1 LAFTLP
7 PKRSPGDVIR
17 SGEWN
22 QIIDDL
28 DNLNTR
34 LQAVEGLAGF
44 YILAFPL
51 EGRTVSAGQVQDLQ
65 PFGTG
70 NWTGRGLALPVGAR
84 LKKLVLDVVSNTA
97 DGAVAVTVRHNEA
110 TVVATVNIPAGT
122 TGVFT
127 ATIADYPIPEGDRL
141 SLRIDASAPTTGN
154 VQFASGS
161 LLASL
166 G

>member
-1 LAFTLP
+1 LSFTLP
-7 PKRSPGDVIR
+7 PKRNPGDVIR

-28 DNLNTR
+28 GDLNTR

-44 YILAFPL
+44 YVFVFPL
-51 EGRTVSAGQVQDLQ
+51 EGRTVNAGQTLDLQ

-70 NWTGRGLALPVGAR
+70 NWTGRGLTLPVGTK
-84 LKKLVLDVVSNTA
+84 LKKLILDVVSNTT
-97 DGAVAVTVRHNEA
+97 DGAVAVTVMHNET
-110 TVVATVNIPAGT
+110 TVVATVNIP
-122 TGVFT
+122 TGATGIFT

-141 SLRIDASAPTTGN
+141 SLRIDASAPTTGS

>member
-1 LAFTLP
+1 VAFVLP
-7 PKRSPGDVIR
+7 PRRSPGDVIR

-22 QIIDDL
+22 QIIDGL

-34 LQAVEGLAGF
+34 LQAVEATAGYYVF
-44 YILAFPL
+44 VFPL

-70 NWTGRGLALPVGAR
+70 NWTGRGMALPAGAR

-97 DGAVAVTVRHNEA
+97 NGAVAVTVMHNET

-122 TGVFT
+122 TGIFT
-127 ATIADYPIPEGDRL
+127 ATIADYLIPEGDRL
-141 SLRIDASAPTTGN
+141 SLRIDASTPATGS

>member
-7 PKRSPGDVIR
+7 PRRNPGDVIR

-34 LQAVEGLAGF
+34 LQAVEAATAGYIFIFPVTGAVLAPGDV
-44 YILAFPL
+44 YDVLPS
-51 EGRTVSAGQVQDLQ
+51 GWWG
-65 PFGTG
+65 G
-70 NWTGRGLALPVGAR
+70 TGRGQVLPVGVK
-84 LKKLVLDVVSNTA
+84 LKKLVIDVESNTTDGDVV
-97 DGAVAVTVRHNEA
+97 VTVRHNET
-110 TVVATVNIPAGT
+110 TVVATVNIPAGA
-122 TGVFT
+122 TGTFT

-141 SLRIDASAPTTGN
+141 SLRIDATTPTTGDI
-154 VQFASGS
+154 QFASGS

>member
-1 LAFTLP
+1 VAFVLP
-7 PKRSPGDVIR
+7 PRRSPGDVIR

-51 EGRTVSAGQVQDLQ
+51 EGRTVGAGQVQDLQ

-70 NWTGRGLALPVGAR
+70 GWTGRGLVLPVGAR

-110 TVVATVNIPAGT
+110 TVVATVNIPAGA

-127 ATIADYPIPEGDRL
+127 ATIADYLIPEGDRL
-141 SLRIDASAPTTGN
+141 SLRIDASAPTAGS

-161 LLASL
+161 LLAAL